1 MNVFMRGD
9 DHQQAG
15 MFSYISPEER
25 VPRLHPL
32 RAIREMTDRA
42 LKELSPQFDSMYAK
56 TGRPSIAPEKLLR
69 ALLLQV
75 LYTIRSERMLMEQ
88 LDYNLLY
95 RWFVGLNMDDAIWV
109 PTVFTKN
116 RDRLLEGDIAEAF
129 FQRVL
134 DQARGDG
141 LLSDEHFSVDG
152 TLVQAWA
159 GQKSFRKKD
168 GPEGPTDPDAGN
180 PTVDFRGEKRSN
192 QTHASTTDPDARLAR
207 KSSGHESKLA
217 YTGNAM
223 VENRNGLVVST
234 ELLLATGT
242 AERDAALMMAERLP
256 GNGRVT
262 IAADRGY
269 DTRDFVQQM
278 RGMNV
283 TPHVA
288 QNTSGRRSAI
298 DGRTTR
304 HAGYL
309 LSQKKRKR
317 IEEVFGW
324 LKTVAG
330 LRQVRHRGVQKV
342 AWMFTFAA
350 AAYNLVRIRKLR
362 VQQQAA

>member
-1 MNVFMRGD
+1 MRGD

-15 MFSYISPEER
+15 MFSYVSPEDR

-32 RAIREMTDRA
+32 RAIREMADRA

-88 LDYNLLY
+88 LDYNLLF

-129 FQRVL
+129 FQKVL
-134 DQARGDG
+134 DQAREDG

-168 GPEGPTDPDAGN
+168 NPEGSTDPDSGN

-223 VENRNGLVVST
+223 IENRNGLVVCT
-234 ELLLATGT
+234 ELLLVTGT
-242 AERDAALMMAERLP
+242 AERDAAMMMAERLP
-256 GNGRVT
+256 DNGRVT

-269 DTRDFVQQM
+269 DTRDFVQEM
-278 RGMNV
+278 RGLKV

-350 AAYNLVRIRKLR
+350 AAYNLVRMRNLR